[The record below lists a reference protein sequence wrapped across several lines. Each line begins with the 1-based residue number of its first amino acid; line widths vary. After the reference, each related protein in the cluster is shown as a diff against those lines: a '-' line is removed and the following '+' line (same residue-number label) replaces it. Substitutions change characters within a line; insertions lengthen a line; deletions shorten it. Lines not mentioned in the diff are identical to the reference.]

1 MADQCGEIDSAQ
13 MPDPPVRKRLNSS
26 EPASGQFFMFFKREV
41 GCDPVFFLSCEKF
54 GFRGSAGQQEV
65 GDNTAQNS
73 WNALQNEQPSPTAN
87 SKPMDVIQNHARQ
100 RSTDDVSYS
109 IRGQE

>member
-13 MPDPPVRKRLNSS
+13 MPDPPVRQRLNRS
-26 EPASGQFFMFFKREV
+26 ETASRQFFLFFMREF

-54 GFRGSAGQQEV
+54 GFCRSAGQQEV

-73 WNALQNEQPSPTAN
+73 WNALQNKQPSPTAN
-87 SKPMDVIQNHARQ
+87 SKPADVIQNHARQ
-100 RSTDDVSYS
+100 RSADDVSYS